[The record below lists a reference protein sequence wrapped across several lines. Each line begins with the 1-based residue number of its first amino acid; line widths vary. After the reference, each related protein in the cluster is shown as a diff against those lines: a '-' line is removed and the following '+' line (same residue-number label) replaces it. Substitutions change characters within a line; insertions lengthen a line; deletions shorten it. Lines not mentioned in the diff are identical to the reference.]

1 MKFMGSKNRIA
12 KEILPI
18 MLASRK
24 DDQTWVE
31 PFVGG
36 GNLIDK
42 VSGPRLGSDADKFVI
57 SALVSIRDNIDELPR
72 DNSEFSEEDYRELR
86 YSEENPHKGYCGFSL
101 SYGGKWLGGWRRD
114 STNKR
119 DYVLESYKNAQ
130 KQSVQLQ
137 GVELICCEY
146 DKLEIPENSIIYCDP
161 PYFGTTGYNQTFNHN
176 KFWEWCRMISKNHTL
191 FVSEYTAPD
200 DFECIWSKDIV
211 SSLTKDTGSKIGCE
225 KLFKFEGY

>member
-12 KEILPI
+12 KDILPI

-101 SYGGKWLGGWRRD
+101 SYGGKWLGGGAETQPIKGIMSLSLIKMHKNNQR
-114 STNKR
+114 N
-119 DYVLESYKNAQ
+119 YKGL
-130 KQSVQLQ
+130 S
-137 GVELICCEY
+137 
-146 DKLEIPENSIIYCDP
+146 
-161 PYFGTTGYNQTFNHN
+161 
-176 KFWEWCRMISKNHTL
+176 
-191 FVSEYTAPD
+191 
-200 DFECIWSKDIV
+200 
-211 SSLTKDTGSKIGCE
+211 
-225 KLFKFEGY
+225 